1 MMLNR
6 RLPRITARDVRLEFS
21 GDDGSAHR
29 PTNLTRFETF
39 PGAARLKRFTVIHA
53 PRQISRGLGIRS

>member
-21 GDDGSAHR
+21 CDDGFAHR
-29 PTNLTRFETF
+29 ADKSNTL
-39 PGAARLKRFTVIHA
+39 
-53 PRQISRGLGIRS
+53 